1 MEYLL
6 KKALFLLEPEQF
18 PETCRYLKACLA
30 GENNDSAYEIA
41 GTIIELDK
49 PEKFPQFLIELVTEL
64 YEMAI
69 KEKNDDA
76 MNDLGSL
83 YYDGTRGFEQSFEKA
98 IKYYTMALRH
108 GNRQAQENM
117 GYCCYY
123 GRNGEDP
130 DYEKAFH
137 YFALGAFE
145 GAPVSLYKIGDMYLN
160 GLHVEKDEWE
170 AFSIYVHCLRTMTE
184 DSESRIAGPVYLRL
198 GKMLADGTGCK
209 KDLRGALISLQKAEW
224 FLTDMVMDGAVMYK
238 TSLEEAIEGQNI
250 VRNLMSGILSEGF
263 WKYD

>member
-18 PETCRYLKACLA
+18 PETCGYLKACLA
-30 GENNDSAYEIA
+30 GEKNDSAYEIA

-117 GYCCYY
+117 GYCYYY

-160 GLHVEKDEWE
+160 SLYVEKNERE

-184 DSESRIAGPVYLRL
+184 DSEPRIAGPVYLRL

-209 KDLRGALISLQKAEW
+209 KDLKGALISLQKAEW
-224 FLTDMVMDGAVMYK
+224 FLTDMVMDGTMMYK
-238 TSLEEAIEGQNI
+238 KSLEEAIEGQNR
-250 VRNLMSGILSEGF
+250 VRNEMAEILPEDF
-263 WKYD
+263 WKYG